1 MRLADTKTKV
11 IADRCRT
18 ARVRAG
24 LLQKQLAEILGV
36 TMGLISQWES
46 GRIKKINPKHI
57 EVLAKLAEVSVDWLS
72 AKDITD
78 TGGPVQWMS
87 VSLNEIP
94 KEFIQNQD
102 FIKGVL
108 WAEDKLKEKNT

>member
-1 MRLADTKTKV
+1 MVNTKTKV

-18 ARVRAG
+18 ARVKAG
-24 LLQKQLAEILGV
+24 FRQKELAGKLGV
-36 TMGLISQWES
+36 NMSLISQWET

-57 EVLAKLAEVSVDWLS
+57 EVLAELAEVNVDWLF
-72 AKDITD
+72 AKDITS
-78 TGGPVQWMS
+78 TGAPTQWVS

-94 KEFIQNQD
+94 KELIQNQD

-108 WAEDKLKEKNT
+108 WAEAKLKEKNT